1 MSRPKLALAMIP
13 FFTPDLFDD
22 DSKRRLQSTCEVLDL
37 EPLTTL
43 EDERAHKLLP
53 KAEILLTGWGCPP
66 IDEKVLARAP
76 QLKAIVH
83 AAGTIKMHVTDAC
96 WDRGLLVTAA
106 AAANALPVAEFT
118 LAAILF
124 SNKRAILLQRR
135 YAQERELRW
144 WPMEFPGLGNYRKI
158 VGIVGASFIGRRVI
172 ELLKPFELDVILY
185 DPYLDEAGAAA
196 LGARK
201 VELDELVRT
210 ADVVSLHAP
219 ALLETYQMINRERLA
234 LMKDG
239 ATLINT
245 ARGWLVDAEALED
258 VLKSGRICAV
268 IDTTEPEVL
277 PKESPLYE
285 LPNVFL
291 TPHIAGAMGSETRRL
306 GDLAVEEIE
315 RYACGEPFRYLIRRE
330 DVGRIA

>member
-1 MSRPKLALAMIP
+1 MPRPALALAMIP
-13 FFTPDLFDD
+13 FFTADLFDD
-22 DSKRRLQSTCEVLDL
+22 EARRRLRLHCDVLDL

-43 EDERAHKLLP
+43 EDERANALLP
-53 KAEILLTGWGCPP
+53 RTEILLTGWGCPP
-66 IDEKVLARAP
+66 IDATVLARAP

-96 WDRGLLVTAA
+96 WERGILVTAA

-124 SNKRAILLQRR
+124 ANKRAIQLQRR

-144 WPMEFPGLGNYRKI
+144 WPLEFPGLGNYRKI

-172 ELLKPFELDVILY
+172 ELLEPFDLEALLY
-185 DPYLDEAGAAA
+185 DPYLDEAGTAA

-201 VELDELVRT
+201 VELDDLVKT

-219 ALLETYQMINRERLA
+219 ALLETYQMMSRERLA
-234 LMKDG
+234 LMKTG

-245 ARGWLVDAEALED
+245 ARGWLVDGIALEEE
-258 VLKSGRICAV
+258 LKSGRIFAV
-268 IDTTEPEVL
+268 LDTTEPEIL
-277 PKESPLYE
+277 PKESPLYD

-291 TPHIAGAMGSETRRL
+291 TPHIAGAMGGETRRL
-306 GDLAVEEIE
+306 GDLAVDEIE
-315 RYACGEPFRYLIRRE
+315 RYARGEPFRYGIGHE
-330 DVGRIA
+330 DLGRIA